1 MSSARVVA
9 FCASSADSGGCR
21 RGGVGGGGS
30 ASLAGVPEAA
40 DAGAPTDAAD
50 AAEAADAP
58 DAALADSAR
67 FACDAADVGA
77 AADASDAACA
87 DEAGCG
93 REAAEAGDAT
103 DEDCTA
109 DDGASGAAK
118 AGRCATTEIDTAAAS
133 HTDAA
138 TARLRQR
145 GCAKRRVKWARIIC
159 SKPSADPAAAWCRC
173 ERRIFRASR
182 RHARHIACARRRRL
196 FTAEPF
202 ADATRAL
209 RWRLMSRQ
217 APYFTRPCANR
228 PRPEA
233 RFYGELRFVTL
244 CFNSLPRAYSWRGT
258 LACSMLSARGRVLA
272 RWIRFE
278 RVSRLIRTTKHFGEG
293 QARKRKPR
301 TASHACRNEPCDMC
315 AHPPIT
321 WRWFRARCPSCA
333 APSARSRPSRS
344 PSRPR

>member
-40 DAGAPTDAAD
+40 DAGAPADAAD

-109 DDGASGAAK
+109 DDGAPDAAK

-159 SKPSADPAAAWCRC
+159 SKPSADPAAAWCCC
-173 ERRIFRASR
+173 ERRIFRASH

-217 APYFTRPCANR
+217 APILLVHARIGRGRKHAFTGNCASS
-228 PRPEA
+228 
-233 RFYGELRFVTL
+233 RFVSTRCRVRIRGVARL
-244 CFNSLPRAYSWRGT
+244 RVRCFRHAAECWLDGSGS
-258 LACSMLSARGRVLA
+258 SA
-272 RWIRFE
+272 
-278 RVSRLIRTTKHFGEG
+278 
-293 QARKRKPR
+293 
-301 TASHACRNEPCDMC
+301 
-315 AHPPIT
+315 
-321 WRWFRARCPSCA
+321 
-333 APSARSRPSRS
+333 S
-344 PSRPR
+344 PG